1 MRSFK
6 GTVAACVTPL
16 TAGGDEVD
24 LAAIGPMVELLAT
37 SGLDGALALGTTG
50 EGILLSPDERR
61 RVAGAFMRAGRGR
74 LTVMIHCGA
83 QTTRDTVELCGHA
96 TTIGADAVAV
106 ISPPYYPADPQALL
120 DHFTAAARACDP
132 VPFFIYE
139 FADRVGYPIP
149 LDVIA
154 ELRQRLPNLAG
165 LKVSDR
171 PWERLEPYL
180 LEGLAVFVGAE
191 PLITQ
196 GMARGAVGAVSG
208 MAAAF
213 PELVV
218 RTVNE
223 RTQEAQHAVA
233 ELRGSF
239 THLPLQAALKR
250 VLSLRGVP
258 IEEEVRGP
266 LRTLTAG
273 ERTEVDRI
281 AAAVLGTPI
290 AQGGD

>member
-24 LAAIGPMVELLAT
+24 LAAIGPMVELLAS

-50 EGILLSPDERR
+50 EGILLSPAERR
-61 RVAGAFMRAGRGR
+61 QVADAFMKAGRGR
-74 LTVMIHCGA
+74 LTVMVHCGA
-83 QTTRDTVELCGHA
+83 QTTRDTVELAGHA
-96 TTIGADAVAV
+96 ATIGAHAVAV
-106 ISPPYYPADPQALL
+106 IAPPYYPADPQALL
-120 DHFTAAARACDP
+120 DHFTAAGRACDP

-139 FADRVGYPIP
+139 FADRSGYPIP

-180 LEGLAVFVGAE
+180 LEGLAIFVGAE
-191 PLITQ
+191 PLIGQ
-196 GMARGAVGAVSG
+196 GMDRGAVGAVSG

-213 PELVV
+213 PEIVV

-223 RTQEAQHAVA
+223 RTEESQRAVG
-233 ELRGSF
+233 ELRRAF
-239 THLPLQAALKR
+239 TGLPLQAALKR
-250 VLSLRGVP
+250 VLHLRGVP

-266 LRTLTAG
+266 LRTLTAK
-273 ERTEVDRI
+273 ERAEVDRI
-281 AAAVLGTPI
+281 AAAVLGTPT
-290 AQGGD
+290 APGGD